1 MKTVLLSNGLGVRL
15 RSGTTLASLMA
26 ATVMAGSII
35 PAYATIDN
43 TATVSGTAPDTSTV
57 TDDDTESVDVETAT
71 PSLEVTKSADTA
83 GPVAVGDTITYTFAV
98 ENTGNQTLTD
108 VTVTDPHDA
117 NAAGTLSAVVVR
129 ATSPLTDNGTT
140 GDSTNGAS
148 NADWDTLAPGDIV
161 FFEAT
166 YTVLQDDI
174 TNQVGTTPGGGDG
187 EFNNTATANAFTP
200 ADISGGGG
208 PSATDDSNQVDV
220 TVDAVDNSLLVAKVG
235 TYDPGTG
242 AVTVDG
248 LTDNLA
254 VGDVV
259 TYTYT
264 ITNNGNTPVDNITLA
279 DVHGG
284 AGTFTQPDIETA
296 TLTDNGTTGDSTNGA
311 AGDSDWDVLAPGDV
325 LVVSVNYTIVQGDI
339 DNNQ

>member
-1 MKTVLLSNGLGVRL
+1 
-15 RSGTTLASLMA
+15 
-26 ATVMAGSII
+26 
-35 PAYATIDN
+35 
-43 TATVSGTAPDTSTV
+43 
-57 TDDDTESVDVETAT
+57 
-71 PSLEVTKSADTA
+71 
-83 GPVAVGDTITYTFAV
+83 
-98 ENTGNQTLTD
+98 
-108 VTVTDPHDA
+108 
-117 NAAGTLSAVVVR
+117 
-129 ATSPLTDNGTT
+129 
-140 GDSTNGAS
+140 
-148 NADWDTLAPGDIV
+148 
-161 FFEAT
+161 
-166 YTVLQDDI
+166 
-174 TNQVGTTPGGGDG
+174 
-187 EFNNTATANAFTP
+187 
-200 ADISGGGG
+200 
-208 PSATDDSNQVDV
+208 
-220 TVDAVDNSLLVAKVG
+220 